1 MRIEIFENEIF
12 KKLIEQNYNINLYN
26 PPIGV
31 AIDSR
36 VHQKGDIYIPIVGEN
51 FDGHNFIP
59 QINNNSPSLI
69 ISEKNINSEFP
80 ILQVENNRETVRQI
94 VNLWRNQL
102 NSKIIGI
109 TGSNGK
115 TTTKDLAYHVI
126 SPSIESFKTDKN
138 YNTVLSSPLS
148 FLSAKQSQKVAIIEM
163 GTNQPGEINSICD
176 IYNPDIGLITNISN
190 AHIGN
195 FKSNQEIAIE
205 KGRLF
210 NSLPKGGFA
219 IINNDD
225 NYIPTIKTNA
235 KKITYGFNGST
246 DFKGNIIDSVNITV
260 NKQKIKLPVSGFA
273 MAQNALA
280 IFTLSSILGIKNN
293 EIAEFISS
301 FNLPK
306 GRGQILKIQNIEIID
321 DSYNA
326 NPVSMIDGLRR
337 LSKIKAKRKI
347 AILGDM
353 FELGKTE
360 LESHEKIGKFLS
372 SSNLELILTIG
383 SRMKYAH
390 KIVKDIK
397 TAYWF
402 KSKEEIIDFIKKI
415 KKKGDLIYIKGSRS
429 MAMEKIIEGLK

>member
-12 KKLIEQNYNINLYN
+12 KKLIEQNYNINLSN

-36 VHQKGDIYIPIVGEN
+36 LHQKGDIYIPIVGEN

-163 GTNQPGEINSICD
+163 GTNQPGEIKSICD
-176 IYNPDIGLITNISN
+176 VFEPNIGLITNVSN
-190 AHIGN
+190 AHAENFNSIEDIGTEKGYL
-195 FKSNQEIAIE
+195 FKCLKKDGIAIV
-205 KGRLF
+205 
-210 NSLPKGGFA
+210 
-219 IINNDD
+219 NNDD
-225 NYIPTIKTNA
+225 KLVSKINTNA
-235 KKITYGFNGST
+235 KKITYGFNSKV
-246 DFKGNIIDSVNITV
+246 DFLGIQIGERKLSVNGIEI
-260 NKQKIKLPVSGFA
+260 NLPFSGFA
-273 MAQNALA
+273 FAQNALA
-280 IFTLSSILGIKNN
+280 VFALSSVLGIDEKL
-293 EIAEFISS
+293 IANRISD

-306 GRGQILKIQNIEIID
+306 GRGQILKINDITIID
-321 DSYNA
+321 DTYNA
-326 NPVSMIDGLRR
+326 NPSSMIAGLSR
-337 LSKIKAKRKI
+337 LINRDAKRKI

-353 FELGKTE
+353 FELGQ
-360 LESHEKIGKFLS
+360 LEQNAHEEIGKFLL
-372 SSNLELILTIG
+372 NAPIDLIITTG
-383 SRMKYAH
+383 DRMKFAH
-390 KIVKDIK
+390 QILKENK
-397 TAYWF
+397 ASYWF
-402 KSKEEIIDFIKKI
+402 ESKSEIIDYLNKNLVEN
-415 KKKGDLIYIKGSRS
+415 DLVYLKGSRS
-429 MAMEKIIEGLK
+429 MQMEKIIEGLN

>member
-1 MRIEIFENEIF
+1 MRIEIFENELF
-12 KKLIEQNYNINLYN
+12 KKLLEQNYNIKLSN

-36 VHQKGDIYIPIVGEN
+36 LHQKGDVYIPIVGEN
-51 FDGHNFIP
+51 FDGHDFIP

-163 GTNQPGEINSICD
+163 GTNQPGEIKSICD
-176 IYNPDIGLITNISN
+176 VFEPNIGLITNVSN
-190 AHIGN
+190 AHAENFNSIEDIGMEKGYLFN
-195 FKSNQEIAIE
+195 CLKKDGIAIV
-205 KGRLF
+205 
-210 NSLPKGGFA
+210 
-219 IINNDD
+219 NNDD
-225 NYIPTIKTNA
+225 KLISKIFTNA
-235 KKITYGFNGST
+235 KKITYGFNSKV
-246 DFKGNIIDSVNITV
+246 DFLGIQIGERKLSVNGIEI
-260 NKQKIKLPVSGFA
+260 NLPFSGFA
-273 MAQNALA
+273 FAQNALA
-280 IFTLSSILGIKNN
+280 VFALSSVLGIDEKL
-293 EIAEFISS
+293 IAKRISD

-306 GRGQILKIQNIEIID
+306 GRGQILKINDITIID
-321 DSYNA
+321 DTYNA
-326 NPVSMIDGLRR
+326 NPSSMIAGLSR
-337 LSKIKAKRKI
+337 LINRDAKRKI

-353 FELGKTE
+353 FELGPFE
-360 LESHEKIGKFLS
+360 QNAHEDIGKFLLNAS
-372 SSNLELILTIG
+372 IDLVITTGE
-383 SRMKYAH
+383 RMKFAH
-390 KIVKDIK
+390 QILKENK
-397 TAYWF
+397 ASYWF
-402 KSKEEIIDFIKKI
+402 ESKSEIIEYLNKNLAEN
-415 KKKGDLIYIKGSRS
+415 DLVYLKGSRS
-429 MAMEKIIEGLK
+429 MQMEKIIEGLN